1 MPSKVLRLA
10 AYLLLWPLSTPLVN
24 PQWPSPCG
32 AQPALLPSRI
42 SLAASLNLGLAP
54 SYASVTCTDQA
65 DPLHSRI
72 RRTPIC
78 IVWTKTWAGDL
89 GKTLLFQTKRV
100 GSDRIV
106 VGYFAYWTTE
116 RAWGDNGLTR
126 WFFPAVAIDSFYS
139 HLFFVLPG
147 VQRFLYGPGDVEGV
161 RITYQLGKAEKL
173 VPLSLVADDASHKE
187 VTLDINQ
194 AIDDSGRIVVYD
206 DVWSHQLGG
215 RGAAATALA
224 GASQQCFGGDSLRSI
239 TPDIVR
245 EFRLGSV
252 KNPRRAGPAWGND

>member
-1 MPSKVLRLA
+1 MAWLIRCYLFVAGVVRNQRKRDKLFRFSQLIRD
-10 AYLLLWPLSTPLVN
+10 AYTFD
-24 PQWPSPCG
+24 
-32 AQPALLPSRI
+32 
-42 SLAASLNLGLAP
+42 AASL
-54 SYASVTCTDQA
+54 
-65 DPLHSRI
+65 
-72 RRTPIC
+72 
-78 IVWTKTWAGDL
+78 
-89 GKTLLFQTKRV
+89 
-100 GSDRIV
+100 
-106 VGYFAYWTTE
+106 
-116 RAWGDNGLTR
+116 
-126 WFFPAVAIDSFYS
+126 S